1 MWVNWFLKGRNK
13 EINEGFAPKNQVL
26 RLKKNRKERS
36 QQTSCKHQVTQIFFP
51 PNMSN
56 LTVAGFVP
64 YQAPWILYLAIHI
77 KRVEIELKTHSTI
90 LLQNLFAGS
99 NYPLG
104 RYYLPKINAKQI
116 SFPSSLAEGLKIHL
130 FNTKWAWLYHIYHI
144 LKKKLNKIEF
154 IELHIKMEEWYQ
166 YSYMHKTSG
175 PFHLQILHNFSN

>member
-26 RLKKNRKERS
+26 RLKKPRKECS

-77 KRVEIELKTHSTI
+77 KRVEIELKTPFYNSATKSICRIKLSLGKI
-90 LLQNLFAGS
+90 L
-99 NYPLG
+99 
-104 RYYLPKINAKQI
+104 
-116 SFPSSLAEGLKIHL
+116 SSK
-130 FNTKWAWLYHIYHI
+130 N
-144 LKKKLNKIEF
+144 
-154 IELHIKMEEWYQ
+154 
-166 YSYMHKTSG
+166 
-175 PFHLQILHNFSN
+175 

>member
-1 MWVNWFLKGRNK
+1 MWVNWLLKGRNK

-26 RLKKNRKERS
+26 RLKNPRKERS

-99 NYPLG
+99 NYPWG

-144 LKKKLNKIEF
+144 LKKNKNKIEF
-154 IELHIKMEEWYQ
+154 IELHIKMEEWY
-166 YSYMHKTSG
+166 
-175 PFHLQILHNFSN
+175 